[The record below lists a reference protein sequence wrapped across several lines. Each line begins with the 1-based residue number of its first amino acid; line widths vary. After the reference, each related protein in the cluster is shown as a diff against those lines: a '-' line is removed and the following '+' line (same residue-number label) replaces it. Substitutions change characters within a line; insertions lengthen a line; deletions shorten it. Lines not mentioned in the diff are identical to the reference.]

1 MAMQRSTNDPGPNS
15 NQNPAPTNGPAAEV
29 VGPAAAAH
37 PDRLRAI
44 GLMVLAVTTFAC
56 LDTTAKYLVTQ
67 AKLPLPQIVWMRF
80 VGQLLVMVM
89 MLGLI
94 SVPRLF
100 TTKRLK
106 LQLLRS
112 CLLLG
117 STLLN
122 FLALRHLRLDQTMTI
137 QFLAPLLVA
146 LLAGPLLGE
155 WVGWRRLTAI
165 MVGFLGIIVAIRP
178 GYVEV
183 PPGVVFAFG
192 CMLCYAAFMLLTR
205 YLSAYDSSEVTL
217 TYSMVAGVVLV
228 APLAIADWTWPSSN
242 FIWLLIL
249 SMGLWAALGH
259 FIFILAYRM
268 APASTIAPF
277 MYTQLLAM
285 TVFGFMVFNELPD
298 QWTILGSTIV
308 VASGIYLVHREHV
321 TRGAKPPPSP
331 VV

>member
-1 MAMQRSTNDPGPNS
+1 M
-15 NQNPAPTNGPAAEV
+15 
-29 VGPAAAAH
+29 
-37 PDRLRAI
+37 I
-44 GLMVLAVTTFAC
+44 LAVTTFAC

-80 VGQLLVMVM
+80 LGQLLAMILV
-89 MLGLI
+89 LGLI
-94 SVPRLF
+94 SIPRLF
-100 TTKRLK
+100 TTQRLK

-112 CLLLG
+112 CLLMA

-155 WVGWRRLTAI
+155 WVGWRRLIAI
-165 MVGFLGIIVAIRP
+165 MVGFAGIIVAIRP
-178 GYVEV
+178 GYADL
-183 PPGVVFAFG
+183 PPGVVFAFA

-205 YLSAYDSSEVTL
+205 YLSAFDPSEVTL
-217 TYSMVAGVVLV
+217 TYSMLAGVVLAAPFAV
-228 APLAIADWTWPSSN
+228 AEWTWPSSS

-249 SMGLWAALGH
+249 SMGLWGALGH
-259 FIFILAYRM
+259 YLFILAYRL
-268 APASTIAPF
+268 APASTITPF

-285 TVFGFMVFNELPD
+285 TVFGFTVFGDLPD
-298 QWTILGSTIV
+298 QWTILGSMVV

-321 TRGAKPPPSP
+321 IRGAKPPPAP
-331 VV
+331 GV